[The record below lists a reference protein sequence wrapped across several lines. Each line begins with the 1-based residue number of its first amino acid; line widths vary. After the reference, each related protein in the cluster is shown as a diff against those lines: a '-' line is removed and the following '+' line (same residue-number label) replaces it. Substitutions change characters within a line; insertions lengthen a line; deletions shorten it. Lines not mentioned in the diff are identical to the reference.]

1 MTESESLLARW
12 SRLKRQ
18 AEPEK
23 PRDADA
29 VSPDDE
35 ASVAAPDAEAEAE
48 AFDPESLPPI
58 ESIDAT
64 TDLRAFLARGVPAD
78 LQREALRRAWSAD
91 PAIRDFIGLSENS
104 WDFNAPGGVPGF
116 GALDPQE
123 VQRVLAHLLR
133 GEEQAGTKDATEQPV
148 SNERQFAAAEESVRL
163 GGEPAAETVSAV
175 AEGDDAADH
184 AAPPAEPAEIAVAS
198 DAPQPPERDPGE
210 GERRRHGSA
219 MPRIDSD

>member
-29 VSPDDE
+29 VPPDE
-35 ASVAAPDAEAEAE
+35 GAQLAPDAEAEAE

-78 LQREALRRAWSAD
+78 LQREALRRAWTAD
-91 PAIRDFIGLSENS
+91 PTIRDFIGLSENS
-104 WDFNAPGGVPGF
+104 WDFNAPGDVPGF

-133 GEEQAGTKDATEQPV
+133 GEEQAGTKDATEQPA

-163 GGEPAAETVSAV
+163 GGEPPAETVSAV
-175 AEGDDAADH
+175 AEGDDAVDH
-184 AAPPAEPAEIAVAS
+184 AATPAEPAETVAS
-198 DAPQPPERDPGE
+198 DASQPPQRDAGE
-210 GERRRHGSA
+210 GGRRRHGGA